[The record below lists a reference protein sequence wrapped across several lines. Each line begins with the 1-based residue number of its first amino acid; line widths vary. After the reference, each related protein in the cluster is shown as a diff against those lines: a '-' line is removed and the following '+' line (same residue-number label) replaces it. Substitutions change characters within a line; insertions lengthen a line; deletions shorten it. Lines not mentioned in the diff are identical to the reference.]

1 MLNCDD
7 ILSVTYAH
15 EYVMFYLLQFHL
27 QEMADPRLRGTLAAC
42 IVLSY
47 HTGFVLI
54 HLTGFSISWNI
65 SAGLGAGIALIDLV
79 SYSRLH
85 DSPVWYVRHSR
96 IGDARNVFS
105 WLWGSGHEV
114 EVRLTHPVSIL
125 LPNGR
130 HTAGSYSVVHDLDC
144 SPERGMPLLDQH

>member
-1 MLNCDD
+1 MWNCDD

-15 EYVMFYLLQFHL
+15 EYVMFHLLQFYL
-27 QEMADPRLRGTLAAC
+27 QEMADTRLRGTHAAS

-47 HTGFVLI
+47 HAGLELI
-54 HLTGFSISWNI
+54 HLTGFNSSWNI
-65 SAGLGAGIALIDLV
+65 SALVGAGIALIDLV
-79 SYSRLH
+79 GYSLLH
-85 DSPVWYVRHSR
+85 DSPVWYVRNSR

-114 EVRLTHPVSIL
+114 EVSLTHPVSIH

-130 HTAGSYSVVHDLDC
+130 FTAGSYSVVHDLVC
-144 SPERGMPLLDQH
+144 SPERGMTVLDQH